1 MSTTKRSGDNND
13 MARSEKG
20 LFEGLIEALANKHS
34 QLEINFQNVNLRMP
48 GMQLGVELNGAVS
61 LSVHMRDMSEDEK
74 RAFAA
79 KNVGMMTTA
88 K

>member
-1 MSTTKRSGDNND
+1 MSTTKRSSDND
-13 MARSEKG
+13 MAQSEKG

-74 RAFAA
+74 KAFAA
-79 KNVGMMTTA
+79 KNVGMLTTP